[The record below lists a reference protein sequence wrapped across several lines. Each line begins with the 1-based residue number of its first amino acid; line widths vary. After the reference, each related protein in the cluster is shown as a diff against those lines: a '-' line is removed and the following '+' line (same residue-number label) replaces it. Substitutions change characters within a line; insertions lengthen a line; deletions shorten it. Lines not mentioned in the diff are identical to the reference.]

1 MSHNIVVFKNSLLG
15 SVFGSF
21 PKFKTPETID
31 FTGFPKFLTEI
42 NQKRESKKC
51 FWENEKFVFGR
62 ISDFWE
68 TFLGKLCFWG
78 GMKIATKY
86 RRCAYAKKGLQREM
100 SKDIVK

>member
-31 FTGFPKFLTEI
+31 FTGFPKFFTEI
-42 NQKRESKKC
+42 NQKRETKKC

-68 TFLGKLCFWG
+68 TFLGVLENCNK
-78 GMKIATKY
+78 
-86 RRCAYAKKGLQREM
+86 RQEVCAYAKNGLQREM